1 MDWWGAIFIVVGL
14 IFFTF
19 AIIDSAHAPNGW
31 KTPYIYV
38 LFVIGCLLLLVAA
51 YIEMRTKQAL
61 IPSSFFKVPSMVPLV
76 FALFLCYGSLGIFLL
91 YATFYM
97 TGVMGGTPLQL
108 VAWYAPMALGG
119 CIISTVGGFVLHLL
133 PGTALVVTAG
143 VAWIVAPLLFAIAPA
158 GANYWAYIFPA
169 MMCATIGIDITF
181 TVANIF
187 FTTSLSESQQG
198 LAGSMV
204 MLILHL
210 GIAVCLGFSD
220 IINTYTL
227 DRLGL
232 RQSYHAVFWFEV
244 ACAGVSLIIMALF
257 VKIKRAE
264 SELTVDERIAA
275 LNAVPLQLISN
286 MNFPDC
292 EQSASV
298 ETETPVLSK
307 LRRSCEACRSSK
319 GRCLPSRDDP
329 TRCLKRVAEMEQKLN
344 GILNL
349 LATKT
354 PTESPPP
361 PASAPVSSPESLP
374 LDLSDIFELSFPLL
388 PMDGTSPK
396 PFQQMPSSP
405 TLEFGLQ
412 DVIARGIV
420 STRQAEEALR
430 EFASRASAFPFIL
443 LPPHTSLETL
453 RHERPVLLLA
463 VLTSTGEN
471 NLPVH
476 HVLEKELRETISNRI
491 IMHGEKNI
499 DLLQGIL
506 LHLAWS
512 KSSAAQTSYSNILG
526 FECPTKL
533 TPIEIE
539 ERRTLVGCFCVT
551 SSLKYHDY
559 IEECCQVLAEV
570 GASETDRL
578 LPLFTRIHRLGEEVS
593 DSFDYCNHGELAK
606 LDPVRIEMLNRTLSQ
621 QFHDIQRYF
630 PAEAWSNHAIRM
642 TYAHLRIH
650 ITEIGLHASASDFDR
665 FPIPTA
671 SSRTSWYHAS
681 ARTEMLIRCLQAGKD
696 YLDTILSLTAH
707 EFFGL
712 TASDYLNLFYVLFLL
727 GKFCEGC
734 DSPSLDG
741 EQVRQATNLGFYF
754 DSLDEKLAS
763 FLQYTNGQLQRS
775 SILNIKLLCQE
786 IKKWYMRVISGPP
799 GSDQAML
806 NGLNVSFTDVV
817 PSIQHLC
824 GTLISSSTYL
834 KAYVKEGD
842 CPSAHTVAQWM
853 AYMAAEKSVTMG
865 A

>member
-1 MDWWGAIFIVVGL
+1 
-14 IFFTF
+14 
-19 AIIDSAHAPNGW
+19 
-31 KTPYIYV
+31 
-38 LFVIGCLLLLVAA
+38 
-51 YIEMRTKQAL
+51 
-61 IPSSFFKVPSMVPLV
+61 
-76 FALFLCYGSLGIFLL
+76 
-91 YATFYM
+91 
-97 TGVMGGTPLQL
+97 
-108 VAWYAPMALGG
+108 
-119 CIISTVGGFVLHLL
+119 
-133 PGTALVVTAG
+133 
-143 VAWIVAPLLFAIAPA
+143 
-158 GANYWAYIFPA
+158 
-169 MMCATIGIDITF
+169 
-181 TVANIF
+181 
-187 FTTSLSESQQG
+187 
-198 LAGSMV
+198 
-204 MLILHL
+204 
-210 GIAVCLGFSD
+210 
-220 IINTYTL
+220 
-227 DRLGL
+227 
-232 RQSYHAVFWFEV
+232 
-244 ACAGVSLIIMALF
+244 
-257 VKIKRAE
+257 
-264 SELTVDERIAA
+264 
-275 LNAVPLQLISN
+275 

-329 TRCLKRVAEMEQKLN
+329 TRCVKCLKGRKKCVFLETKPRPKKMRSSRIRVAEMEQKLN

-506 LHLAWS
+506 LHLAWHHYHYKPVREILFQFAQMANAMLIDLGLHRS

-551 SSLKYHDY
+551 SSICRGLRRPNSLKYHDY
-559 IEECCQVLAEV
+559 IEECCQVLAEI